1 MKKALLTILLLCLGN
16 ALMAQTPEQK
26 KLEQRKAQ
34 ILKEI
39 KDLNNLISNENKKEK
54 SALTLITQSEAKI
67 KLSEKLIT
75 TTTKQTRILTDEIY
89 LNQLK
94 INKMK
99 RELVVLKDDYAKTLI
114 KAYKSRNE
122 QSRIMFILSSKSFL
136 EAYRRVQYM
145 KQYASFRKIQG
156 DEIRAKMAELENTVA
171 TLEGQKKEKVKLVT
185 ESEKDKK
192 TLEENKKEQQALV
205 KTIQKDKKK
214 LNAEI
219 QKKQKESKQIQQ
231 QIDNAIRQAIAAA
244 NKKTAKSNT
253 ESKATTTK
261 AAAAT
266 SAAPADKIVLT
277 KEGKLISDNFKANK
291 GKLSYPVA
299 HGYISL
305 PYGDT
310 PHPYVKGYMQHNS
323 GVDITTNPGE
333 GVRSVFSGEVSQIQV
348 MRDTRKKIVII
359 QHGDFFTVYHNLETV
374 SVSPGDKVTALQN
387 IGTVA
392 SNPVTKESILKFCIL
407 QNSSYLNP
415 GSWIV
420 K

>member
-1 MKKALLTILLLCLGN
+1 MKKLLLTMLLLCLGN
-16 ALMAQTPEQK
+16 ALMAQTAEQK

-34 ILKEI
+34 IQKEI
-39 KDLNNLISNENKKEK
+39 KDLNSLISTENKKEK
-54 SALTLITQSEAKI
+54 SALSLISESEAKI
-67 KLSEKLIT
+67 NLSEKLIT
-75 TTTKQTRILTDEIY
+75 TTNRQTRILTDEIY

-94 INKMK
+94 INKLK
-99 RELVVLKDDYAKTLI
+99 KELEVLKEDYANTLV

-136 EAYRRVQYM
+136 EAYRRLQYM

-156 DEIRAKMAELENTVA
+156 DEIREKMAELEKTIA
-171 TLEGQKKEKVKLVT
+171 TLEAQKKEKVVLLA
-185 ESEKDKK
+185 ESERDKK
-192 TLEENKKEQQALV
+192 ALEEDKKEQQKLV

-214 LNAEI
+214 LNAEVE
-219 QKKQKESKQIQQ
+219 KKKKESKAIQQ
-231 QIDNAIRQAIAAA
+231 KIDAAIQEAIAAA
-244 NKKTAKSNT
+244 NKKTAKSTT
-253 ESKATTTK
+253 ESKTTTD
-261 AAAAT
+261 AA
-266 SAAPADKIVLT
+266 SAAPANKIVLT

-310 PHPYVKGYMQHNS
+310 PHPYVKDYMQHNS
-323 GVDITTNPGE
+323 GVEITTNAGE
-333 GVRSVFSGEVSQIQV
+333 SVRAVFGGEVSQIQV
-348 MRDTRKKIVII
+348 MSDTKKKIVII
-359 QHGDFFTVYHNLETV
+359 QHGDYFTVYHNLETV
-374 SVSPGDKVTALQN
+374 TVSAGSKVSAMQS

-392 SNPVTKESILKFCIL
+392 TNPVSKESVLKFCIL
-407 QNSSYLNP
+407 QNTTYLNP

>member
-1 MKKALLTILLLCLGN
+1 MRKALLTILLLCLGG

-34 ILKEI
+34 IQKEI
-39 KDLNNLISNENKKEK
+39 KDLNNLVSKESKKEK
-54 SALTLITQSEAKI
+54 SALTLISESEAKI
-67 KLSEKLIT
+67 KLSEKLINT
-75 TTTKQTRILTDEIY
+75 THKQTRILKDEIY

-94 INKMK
+94 INKLK
-99 RELVVLKDDYAKTLI
+99 RELVVLKDDYANTLV

-122 QSRIMFILSSKSFL
+122 QSRIMFILSSKNFL
-136 EAYRRVQYM
+136 EAYRRIQYM

-156 DEIRAKMAELENTVA
+156 DEIREKMDELEKTVT
-171 TLEGQKKEKVKLVT
+171 TLESQKKEKIKLVA

-192 TLEENKKEQQALV
+192 SLEESKKEQQALV

-219 QKKQKESKQIQQ
+219 QKKQKESKKIEQ
-231 QIDNAIRQAIAAA
+231 QIDAAIREAIAAA

-253 ESKATTTK
+253 ESKTTTT
-261 AAAAT
+261 AAAT
-266 SAAPADKIVLT
+266 TSTSSSKIVLT

-310 PHPYVKGYMQHNS
+310 PHPFVKGYMQHNS

-333 GVRSVFSGEVSQIQV
+333 AVRSVFAGEVSQIQI
-348 MRDTRKKIVII
+348 MRDTHKKIVII
-359 QHGDFFTVYHNLETV
+359 QHGDFLTVYHNLENV
-374 SVSPGDKVTALQN
+374 SVSAGDKVTALQN

-407 QNSSYLNP
+407 QNSTYLNP
-415 GSWIV
+415 GGWIV